1 MPLPDSNILLKSYLF
16 AFYAEGKVASMLS
29 FGFHYS
35 PFESIATFHQR
46 DLLIMLILYLKLI
59 IDYQLDLFNYL
70 NMLSPSQT
78 WSILLFPTS
87 RALVFLISSALYQVE
102 LYGVFM

>member
-1 MPLPDSNILLKSYLF
+1 MCLSS
-16 AFYAEGKVASMLS
+16 LS
-29 FGFHYS
+29 FGGVIT
-35 PFESIATFHQR
+35 EDLLCHQR